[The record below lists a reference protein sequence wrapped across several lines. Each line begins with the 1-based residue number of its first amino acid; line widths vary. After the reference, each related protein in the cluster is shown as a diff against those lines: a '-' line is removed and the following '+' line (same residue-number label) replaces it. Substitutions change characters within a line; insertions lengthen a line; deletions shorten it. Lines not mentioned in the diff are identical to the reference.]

1 MNQTPNIQA
10 LVRQAASLLQQ
21 GFSQKAQQVI
31 NLAFQQGATSGV
43 AWDIYAQACANL
55 NQVQPA
61 ILGLKKAISLD
72 GGRLDRALLLGQMLI
87 RAEQWQ
93 EAANIYQQVIQQLHK
108 KLLLV

>member
-43 AWDIYAQACANL
+43 AWDIMPRH
-55 NQVQPA
+55 V
-61 ILGLKKAISLD
+61 
-72 GGRLDRALLLGQMLI
+72 RT
-87 RAEQWQ
+87 
-93 EAANIYQQVIQQLHK
+93 
-108 KLLLV
+108 